1 MTSAGG
7 IADNTLCFCA
17 GTRIATASG
26 EVLVEDLQIGDL
38 IRTLHAGVQKI
49 RWIGQQS
56 YDGRFIAGNRAALP
70 VCIQADAIGAGIPAR
85 DLWVSPGHAICIDG
99 VLVHASYLVN
109 GASIIQAE
117 HVESVTYYH
126 IELDSHEVIFA
137 ENCPAESFLGE
148 RFRGQFHNAASYR
161 ALYPEGCAPEHMC
174 LPLLDSGFQLD
185 AIQRRLAGRAGIAV
199 LAASGALRGY
209 VDQAGPDVCA
219 GWAQDEATPEIPV
232 CLDIFSAGR
241 RIGRVLANFFRG
253 DVRDAGYGSGYHG
266 FSFQLPE
273 NTATPIEIRRS
284 ADGSKLTLTAAAIS
298 RAA

>member
-1 MTSAGG
+1 MCGWV
-7 IADNTLCFCA
+7 TLY
-17 GTRIATASG
+17 
-26 EVLVEDLQIGDL
+26 V
-38 IRTLHAGVQKI
+38 
-49 RWIGQQS
+49 
-56 YDGRFIAGNRAALP
+56 
-70 VCIQADAIGAGIPAR
+70 DAIVSFANHQAIQDDDAPYWAAAR
-85 DLWVSPGHAICIDG
+85 IFTLPRQINCAAHIHKIVFVQHFLWQMCIRDSCIDG